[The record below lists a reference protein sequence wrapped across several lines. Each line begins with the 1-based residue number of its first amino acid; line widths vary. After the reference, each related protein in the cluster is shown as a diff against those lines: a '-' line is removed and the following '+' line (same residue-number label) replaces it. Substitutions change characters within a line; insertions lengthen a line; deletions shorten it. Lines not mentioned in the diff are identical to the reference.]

1 MRALLVVNRR
11 CDFRSASI
19 SNVSPNAAMPV
30 AGSRTS
36 RIRSENLAASTAVRH
51 TL

>member
-11 CDFRSASI
+11 CGFRSASI
-19 SNVSPNAAMPV
+19 SNASPNADIPV

-36 RIRSENLAASTAVRH
+36 RIRGENMAASIPVRH